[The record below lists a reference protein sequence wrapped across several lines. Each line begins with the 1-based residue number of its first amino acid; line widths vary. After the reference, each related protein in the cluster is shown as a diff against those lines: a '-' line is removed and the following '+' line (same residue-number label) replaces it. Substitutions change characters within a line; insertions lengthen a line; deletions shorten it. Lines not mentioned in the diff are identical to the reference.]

1 MPRPMPCCARCKRCR
16 GRARPP
22 TGLPSAQPGC
32 CWAPWTAPFATQL
45 LAAQLGPLLD
55 YDSRRGTQL
64 VLTAWTFL
72 ENDASGTAA
81 AALHVH
87 PNTLRQRL
95 ERIDTIL
102 GASLR
107 RGGRFLDIH
116 VALRLWPLQSAG
128 ISGR

>member
-1 MPRPMPCCARCKRCR
+1 LGAME
-16 GRARPP
+16 
-22 TGLPSAQPGC
+22 S
-32 CWAPWTAPFATQL
+32 PFATQL

-81 AALHVH
+81 AAALHVH

-95 ERIDTIL
+95 ERIDTVL
-102 GASLR
+102 GAGWR
-107 RGGRFLDIH
+107 RGSRSLDIH
-116 VALRLWPLQSAG
+116 VALRLWRLQSAG
-128 ISGR
+128 IGGHDH